1 MFAMRIPAAIAAA
14 SLTLAPATP
23 VEQLLSDVSA
33 THESSVTAINSAET
47 DEEVREALIS
57 WRKELIAAAD
67 ELAELREEAAEDGL
81 TDEEK
86 DTFDKAAAEIKRE
99 RAGVRELRAELLPDD
114 APVVVPAPLEGL
126 GGLLGTTAFD
136 AYERSDNGDTPIVFG
151 IPGAQRT
158 EATEITATS
167 PETTT
172 TAPATTRATKPT
184 VAKEPTAPSTAA
196 AFGPE
201 VTHRVERLQD
211 SDDSEETAEETTTAT
226 DSSTTSTTTSASE
239 TTTATASNLSGSSTT
254 SSATTTT
261 PSSTTS
267 ASTTSSSSSSRSVM
281 QNRTT
286 SATSSSSSSTTTSKT
301 SSSTSKTTTSDD
313 ERDGDLAD
321 TGTPMRGLIAA
332 GTLALLLGATLV
344 LTGMVRPRG
353 SRK

>member
-167 PETTT
+167 PEPTT

-211 SDDSEETAEETTTAT
+211 SDDSEETTTAT

-261 PSSTTS
+261 PSSTSS